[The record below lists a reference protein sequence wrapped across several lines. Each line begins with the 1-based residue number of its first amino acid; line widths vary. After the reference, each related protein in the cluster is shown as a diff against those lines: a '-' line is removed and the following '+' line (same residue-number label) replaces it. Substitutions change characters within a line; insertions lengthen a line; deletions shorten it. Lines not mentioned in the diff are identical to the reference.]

1 MFVFCDKGEGV
12 SAFSALISHQFGVLA
27 QTGKAAHLMH
37 CGSAHFAAAR
47 FDPNRMTRA
56 LGEIWCTWL
65 CARLHHF
72 VCPDGCPRRNYATV
86 YSEQDEQ
93 KSLHK
98 QPRCP
103 EQQYFG
109 NSEVGILE

>member
-37 CGSAHFAAAR
+37 CGGAHFAAAR